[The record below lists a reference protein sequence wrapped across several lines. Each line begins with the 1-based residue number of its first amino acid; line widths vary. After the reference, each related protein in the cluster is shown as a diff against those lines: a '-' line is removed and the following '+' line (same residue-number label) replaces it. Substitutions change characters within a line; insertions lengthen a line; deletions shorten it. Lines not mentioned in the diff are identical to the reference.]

1 MLRRSIFGCIETT
14 GCIKKPVRAP
24 FRRGFEMQVGMI
36 RIYGLSFNA
45 AAAATVNVGFACHS
59 FERGVRAK
67 LVVCEAALLT
77 SKDHDVS
84 L

>member
-1 MLRRSIFGCIETT
+1 
-14 GCIKKPVRAP
+14 
-24 FRRGFEMQVGMI
+24 MQVGMI